1 MDLHA
6 VQGSQNGND
15 HSGARDGYIEWGD
28 SYIPNTVSVID
39 FFARRYGDNPSL
51 GGVELMNEPSG
62 VNLDSLKNYYKQA
75 YDAVRRYSQ
84 SAYVIMSN
92 PLDHDSKVLL
102 SFVQHFNN
110 VVIDVHYYNL
120 YSDYFNS
127 QNTQQ
132 NIDFIRNQRAS
143 DLSGVS
149 STNALSFVGE
159 WTSAWS
165 VQGASKE
172 DYQNYAQA
180 QLDVYSRATFGWA
193 YWSYKCQYDQ

>member
-1 MDLHA
+1 
-6 VQGSQNGND
+6 
-15 HSGARDGYIEWGD
+15 
-28 SYIPNTVSVID
+28 
-39 FFARRYGDNPSL
+39 YGDNPSL

-127 QNTQQ
+127 LNTQQ

-149 STNALSFVGE
+149 STNALSFV
-159 WTSAWS
+159 
-165 VQGASKE
+165 
-172 DYQNYAQA
+172 
-180 QLDVYSRATFGWA
+180 
-193 YWSYKCQYDQ
+193 